1 MPLGIA
7 GKCPNSLCE
16 DDLKPSV
23 VIARKTKK
31 RRSLRPSWSK
41 EQENRYRELVST
53 LEQAGLNVRREELKR
68 GHCWRAVSGSCRSMT
83 ERFVFV
89 DSRLSPDEQIA
100 FLGLQVGE
108 LNALATVP
116 QAA

>member
-1 MPLGIA
+1 
-7 GKCPNSLCE
+7 
-16 DDLKPSV
+16 
-23 VIARKTKK
+23 
-31 RRSLRPSWSK
+31 
-41 EQENRYRELVST
+41 
-53 LEQAGLNVRREELKR
+53 
-68 GHCWRAVSGSCRSMT
+68 MT